1 MQCTCPLSDNAHNNN
16 NNSDLLN
23 RRHHD
28 HHLEQYQSQKQLN
41 NKANAVQWHS
51 SQTLPNPKRRRYNTN
66 NTRDSTSCSC
76 NSAACVFSSHN
87 NNNSTS
93 RRNVIDPRS
102 GNPVKSCL
110 NLSSTTAAS
119 RGPCY
124 LCSRSQSLPRPRIQH
139 DQQRQQHRQRN
150 QRNNQKQNQENLP
163 LGPYLVSN
171 PQLVTP
177 HHHPQ
182 QPEHNNNCGY
192 NCSRLRY
199 SSNNSVNNNYPR
211 VPPSAE
217 CVAQ

>member
-51 SQTLPNPKRRRYNTN
+51 SQTLPNPKRRRYNNTN

-139 DQQRQQHRQRN
+139 DQQRQHRRSN
-150 QRNNQKQNQENLP
+150 KQNQENLP

-182 QPEHNNNCGY
+182 PNEHNNNCGY